1 LSSGTDT
8 DKIPCTG
15 QTPNSF
21 IMSGF
26 YPSSVSTRTQ
36 RILVRPTLQLKE
48 DGKSDDKLD
57 LIFALGDVAETGGSR
72 MARAGM
78 MQAEIVR
85 ENIVKLIQGKELV
98 NYTPLALEGALKLSL
113 GKVRDTFKYQFEKE
127 EANTSMPLG

>member
-1 LSSGTDT
+1 
-8 DKIPCTG
+8 
-15 QTPNSF
+15 
-21 IMSGF
+21 MSGF